1 MDQAADW
8 LFVPHSCFKQFFG
21 LPVFVI
27 AAESCHRLEP
37 SDQFVFVTYF
47 HNIYCNTK
55 SKWCITRLFHLYWGP
70 TC

>member
-27 AAESCHRLEP
+27 TAEAYHRLEP
-37 SDQFVFVTYF
+37 SDQFVSVTYF
-47 HNIYCNTK
+47 HNVCFNTK
-55 SKWCITRLFHLYWGP
+55 SKWRIAHLFH
-70 TC
+70 